1 MQIFSVVSKR
11 LLGVFLILLL
21 CPAAISAREI
31 PCEWS
36 KVEKIVAIGDIHG
49 DYENFLSILEKVGI
63 VNDNLHWTG
72 GKTHLVQIG
81 DILDRGPGAKD
92 AFDLLM
98 RLEKESEAAGGM
110 VHVLLGNH
118 EELNITGRSLDYPS
132 YVTVEQF
139 ISFIPEDF
147 FKKKTKD
154 YIKRL
159 PDKDKALAESQGL
172 NLSSDGNFRLF
183 WEKLIRGDK
192 EARSVYVRNFDNTY
206 GKWLLQKNAVI
217 KINDIIFS
225 HAGISEKYSKWK
237 LRDINDQ
244 LRSELRHFIQS
255 SNNPIYS
262 DAPFSP
268 KIVYDSLSPLWY
280 RGLATSDERSAQ
292 KKVFQTLNRLK
303 ARYMVT
309 GHNFFQ
315 YGKRSP
321 FLDIDGVRHF
331 GGRVYNIDTGIN
343 RIYGGL
349 VAALVIDN
357 GTFALRSVGI
367 EQLISVSLPQQDKE
381 AEASRRRLELFL
393 KSATIENI
401 NDLQTLGR
409 TAPWII
415 NLKDASFSR
424 RAIFKYINHPRPDI
438 LLDSYKYEL
447 AAYEL
452 SKYLSLELVP
462 PMVEREI
469 KGLTGSLQIM
479 VKNTISEWERRE
491 QNLQPKDVKT
501 LEQAMADLRVFENLV
516 YESCE
521 NLQDTLFDQTTSK
534 IYRIDFSQS
543 FAPENT
549 TLQECQISRC
559 SKSLYQRLLSWD
571 KEKVGALMVPYLNEE
586 EIRALN
592 TRRDLIVSMI
602 GKLVESNGEES
613 VLLRK

>member
-1 MQIFSVVSKR
+1 MLDVVYRR
-11 LLGVFLILLL
+11 LLVVFLVLLV
-21 CPAAISAREI
+21 CPAAVSAREI

-36 KVEKIVAIGDIHG
+36 DVEKIVAVGDIHG
-49 DYENFLSILEKVGI
+49 DYENFLLILKKVGI
-63 VNDNLHWTG
+63 VNDSLQWIG
-72 GKTHLVQIG
+72 GETHLVQIG

-139 ISFIPEDF
+139 ISFIPE
-147 FKKKTKD
+147 KLLKEKTKE
-154 YIKRL
+154 YIKGL
-159 PDKDKALAESQGL
+159 PDNERARAESQGL
-172 NLSSDGNFRLF
+172 NPSSDGNFRLY
-183 WEKLIRGDK
+183 WEKLIRED
-192 EARSVYVRNFDNTY
+192 ERARSAYVRNFDDTY
-206 GKWLLQKNAVI
+206 GKWLVRKNTVI
-217 KINDIIFS
+217 KIDDIVFS

-244 LRSELRHFIQS
+244 VRSELRHFIQS
-255 SNNPIYS
+255 SNGPMGSVARFN
-262 DAPFSP
+262 P

-280 RGLATSDERSAQ
+280 RGLATSDEHSAE
-292 KKVFQTLNRLK
+292 KEVFKTLDRLK

-321 FLDIDGVRHF
+321 FLDIDGIRHF

-357 GTFALRSVGI
+357 GTFALRSVDTG
-367 EQLISVSLPQQDKE
+367 QLTSVPLPQQEKE
-381 AEASRRRLELFL
+381 AEASRRQLELFL
-393 KSATIENI
+393 KSAAIENI

-415 NLKDASFSR
+415 NLKEGNVSR
-424 RAIFKYINHPRPDI
+424 RAIFKYINHPRPDV
-438 LLDSYKYEL
+438 LFDSYKYEL
-447 AAYEL
+447 ASYEL
-452 SKYLSLELVP
+452 SKYLGLELAP

-479 VKNTISEWERRE
+479 VENTISEWERRE
-491 QNLQPKDVKT
+491 QNLQPKDVKSF
-501 LEQAMADLRVFENLV
+501 EQAMADLRVFENLV

-521 NLQDTLFDQTTSK
+521 NLQDILLDQSISK

-543 FAPENT
+543 FAPEDAT
-549 TLQECQISRC
+549 FPECQISRC
-559 SKSLYQRLLSWD
+559 SRSLYQRLLSWD
-571 KEKVGALMVPYLNEE
+571 KEKVGALMAPYLNAD

-592 TRRDLIVSMI
+592 SRRDLIVSMI
-602 GKLVESNGEES
+602 RKLINSNGEEKA
-613 VLLRK
+613 LF